1 MASNRDQ
8 EKDALRAR
16 LLGRGLRL
24 DLIDPEGDIG
34 RDLSLAVGANGK
46 RDLAFVSGIDC
57 LTQDLSVA
65 LTTLLGSD
73 LFNTTFGFDGVR
85 ALAEESSAL
94 LVRERVRVAVIQTLN
109 RDVRVRRVVDVKLP
123 DERLDRPVGAAS
135 RPERPGDATDRTKQ
149 LAEAADRTLQVRV
162 VFEAVTGESFAVEL
176 GGSALTGAAN
186 VPRGAANAPSEG
198 GNTRG

>member
-8 EKDALRAR
+8 EKDALQAR
-16 LLGRGLRL
+16 LLGRGPRL
-24 DLIDPEGDIG
+24 DLIDPQGDIG
-34 RDLSLAVGANGK
+34 RDLSFSVGAGGA

-85 ALAEESSAL
+85 ALAEESRAL
-94 LVRERVRVAVIQTLN
+94 LIRERVRVAVIQTLN
-109 RDVRVRRVVDVKLP
+109 RDVRVRRIVDVKLD
-123 DERLDRPVGAAS
+123 DERLDRPVAAGS
-135 RPERPGDATDRTKQ
+135 
-149 LAEAADRTLQVRV
+149 RTLQVRV

-176 GGSALTGAAN
+176 GGSALTGVAN
-186 VPRGAANAPSEG
+186 VPSGG